1 MRLRF
6 FGNRAI
12 RIHDEAP
19 AGVKTFSQP
28 ELRAPSKA
36 AGIKSSEELLDDRPA
51 YVKFLTPAHTP
62 DPRVDGRTSEMLARS
77 DGRTGEFR
85 GSATEIIPKELTIAQ
100 ILERN
105 RNIWAQGGVAPATA
119 NVTEY
124 DLLRAANAA
133 NRKFWEAR

>member
-12 RIHDEAP
+12 RMADEAP

-28 ELRAPSKA
+28 ELRAPSHA
-36 AGIKSSEELLDDRPA
+36 AGIKGSEELLQDRPA
-51 YVKFLTPAHTP
+51 WLKFLQQGHSP
-62 DPRVDGRTSEMLARS
+62 DRRVEALTSEMIAR
-77 DGRTGEFR
+77 GEGGTREFR
-85 GSATEIIPKELTIAQ
+85 GSASEVIPQELTIAQ

-119 NVTEY
+119 NKSEY
-124 DLLRAANAA
+124 DLLRAMNKRNAD
-133 NRKFWEAR
+133 FWQRQ